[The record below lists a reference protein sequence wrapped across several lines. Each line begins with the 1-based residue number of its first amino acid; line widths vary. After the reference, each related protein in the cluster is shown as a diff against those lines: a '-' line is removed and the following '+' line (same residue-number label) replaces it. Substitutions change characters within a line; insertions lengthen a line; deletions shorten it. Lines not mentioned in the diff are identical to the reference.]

1 MLMARLA
8 CCHQPRRTVT
18 NNSLMDLPLRQTYAV
33 AGLETDSVTVLVA
46 CSVTGLETDSVT
58 VLVACSVTGLAA
70 CSVSGL

>member
-1 MLMARLA
+1 
-8 CCHQPRRTVT
+8 
-18 NNSLMDLPLRQTYAV
+18 MDLPLRQTYAV